1 MFYETLLMLCEEMG
15 ISLTTLLTKHLK
27 MSSGNI
33 TKWKENK
40 IPRSDTLQKI
50 AEFFDVSTDYL
61 LGKTDIKKEPSIEED
76 AELMELLKKPALKA
90 AWDLLKQMDERQI
103 DVAYSQL
110 EALMRLQDK

>member
-1 MFYETLLMLCEEMG
+1 MEG
-15 ISLTTLLTKHLK
+15 R
-27 MSSGNI
+27 SSSKPGY
-33 TKWKENK
+33 
-40 IPRSDTLQKI
+40 S
-50 AEFFDVSTDYL
+50 FFVCVLFQRINRLSSR
-61 LGKTDIKKEPSIEED
+61 KNRHKKEPSIEED